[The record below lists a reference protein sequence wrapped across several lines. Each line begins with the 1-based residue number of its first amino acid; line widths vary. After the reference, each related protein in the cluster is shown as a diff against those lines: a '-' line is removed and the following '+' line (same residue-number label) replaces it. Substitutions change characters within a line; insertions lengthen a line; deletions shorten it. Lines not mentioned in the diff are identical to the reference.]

1 MLKIL
6 NDIYTAADNGS
17 PTCLVALD
25 LSAAFDTLDHVTL
38 LDRLET
44 SFGLTDS
51 ALEWIRSYLTERS
64 QRVCTGGICS
74 PYHACPHGV
83 PQGSVLGPIL
93 FSLFVAPVAHVIRSF
108 DLTFHQYA
116 DDTQLYISVDRRNV
130 PVSLDSLDSCTGE
143 LEDWFTHNGLALN
156 PSKSEVMFLGTRPQ
170 VRAIGQVPVV
180 KVAGHE
186 IHPSDTI
193 KNLGVVLDSEL
204 TFSKH
209 IDMIC
214 KASCYHI
221 RALRHIKQSIDSQ
234 TLKTIACAIVG
245 AKLDYCNSILHG
257 ISVGNLNRLQ
267 RVQNM
272 LARVVTGTKKFD
284 HITPILKDLH
294 WLPMARRIDFKLATI
309 VFNVRKS
316 KQPEYLSALVI
327 DYEQSRSLRSENKRF
342 IYTPRTNTK
351 LAGRRFSSAAPA
363 IWNNLPCDIRTCE
376 DLGTF
381 KA

>member
-1 MLKIL
+1 M
-6 NDIYTAADNGS
+6 
-17 PTCLVALD
+17 
-25 LSAAFDTLDHVTL
+25 
-38 LDRLET
+38 
-44 SFGLTDS
+44 
-51 ALEWIRSYLTERS
+51 
-64 QRVCTGGICS
+64 
-74 PYHACPHGV
+74 
-83 PQGSVLGPIL
+83 
-93 FSLFVAPVAHVIRSF
+93 
-108 DLTFHQYA
+108 
-116 DDTQLYISVDRRNV
+116 
-130 PVSLDSLDSCTGE
+130 
-143 LEDWFTHNGLALN
+143 
-156 PSKSEVMFLGTRPQ
+156 
-170 VRAIGQVPVV
+170 
-180 KVAGHE
+180 
-186 IHPSDTI
+186 I
-193 KNLGVVLDSEL
+193 KNLGDVLDSDVDIVDV
-204 TFSKH
+204 H

-381 KA
+381 KRKLKTHFFKLAFD